1 MAIRKASRFLL
12 MSDTSYVKSLEFYDL
27 LHSHAKSALESYY
40 ISCMSDG
47 IFADDKVSF
56 YIESSTGDLYATG
69 MLSESTDR
77 RMLRAK
83 CVDNGV
89 LRMILCKKALA

>member
-12 MSDTSYVKSLEFYDL
+12 MIDTSYVRSLEFYDL
-27 LHSHAKSALESYY
+27 LHDRAKSALESYY
-40 ISCMSDG
+40 INCMSDG
-47 IFADDKVSF
+47 VFADDKVSF
-56 YIESSTGDLYATG
+56 HVEDSTGDLYATG
-69 MLSESTDR
+69 VLSESTDR